1 MAILGAL
8 FTVVYGNKFDLNKM
22 TPNVE
27 GIAFVGRRRDGQ
39 GISGFVEPMPGVEPF
54 EAGLLTVALGGSYVL
69 ATFVQQQ
76 PFYTAQ
82 NVAVLTPKEEMSI
95 QERLYYSMCIEA
107 NRYRYTAFGREA
119 NRTLRTLE
127 LPDAAPAWVDE
138 AEVPDL
144 PAISTPVAA
153 PTPLTDPASWSWF
166 RLGDLF
172 DIKRGKYIPKAQQ
185 KAGTTPTITSTST
198 NNGLSKFLDIE
209 PLFEAGSITVA
220 RNGSVGEAFF
230 QPVPFFASD
239 DVHVFVPKRTMSPLV
254 SMFICTVIRRE
265 AYRYGYG
272 RKWSLSRMGDTQV
285 RLPSTDQG
293 QPNWTYME
301 SFMRGQ
307 RYSAAV

>member
-1 MAILGAL
+1 MVALGDL

-22 TPNVE
+22 TVE
-27 GIAFVGRRRDGQ
+27 PGGVALVGRRRDGQ
-39 GISGFVEPMPGVEPF
+39 GISGFVARVPGVEPF
-54 EAGLLTVALGGSYVL
+54 EAGQLTVALGGSYVL

-82 NVAVLTPKEEMSI
+82 NVAVLTPRVEMSL

-127 LPDAAPAWVDE
+127 LPDDPPPWVED

-144 PAISTPVAA
+144 PTISAPARP
-153 PTPLTDPASWSWF
+153 PTPLTSPLEWPWF

-185 KAGTTPTITSTST
+185 RLGKTPTITSTSL
-198 NNGLSKFLDIE
+198 NNGLSKFLDVE
-209 PLFEAGSITVA
+209 PLFKAGSITVA
-220 RNGSVGEAFF
+220 RNGSVGEAFY

-239 DVHVFVPKRTMSPLV
+239 DVHVFVPKGEISPLA
-254 SMFICTVIRRE
+254 SMFICAIIRRE
-265 AYRYGYG
+265 SYRYGYG
-272 RKWSLSRMGDTQV
+272 RKWSLARMAETVV
-285 RLPSTDQG
+285 RLPATKDGDPDWQYME
-293 QPNWTYME
+293 TYMG
-301 SFMRGQ
+301 GQ
-307 RYSAAV
+307 KYSGVL

>member
-1 MAILGAL
+1 MATLGDL

-22 TPNVE
+22 TPGLDGV
-27 GIAFVGRRRDGQ
+27 AFVGRRRDGQ
-39 GISGFVEPMPGVEPF
+39 GISGFVEPVPGVKPF
-54 EAGLLTVALGGSYVL
+54 DTGLLTVALGGSYVL

-82 NVAVLTPKEEMSI
+82 NVAVLTPKREMSI

-127 LPDAAPAWVDE
+127 LPDAAPSWVDH
-138 AEVPDL
+138 AVVPDL
-144 PAISTPVAA
+144 PAISAPASK
-153 PTPLTDPASWSWF
+153 PTPLSDPASWSWF

-185 KAGTTPTITSTST
+185 KVGNTPTITSTST
-198 NNGLSKFLDIE
+198 NNGLSKFLDID
-209 PLFEAGSITVA
+209 PLFKAGSITVA

-230 QPVPFFASD
+230 QPAPFFASD
-239 DVHVFVPKRTMSPLV
+239 DVHVFIPKASMSPLA

-272 RKWSLSRMGDTQV
+272 RKWSLSRMSDTQV
-285 RLPSTDQG
+285 KLPATDQG
-293 QPNWTYME
+293 EPDWLYME